1 MSQRF
6 ASDTM
11 RSAFS
16 SPIAAVTLPGTTVI
30 ARTSSSGEFSANIRA
45 SASSLPGSVSM
56 MIFFAAR
63 AGDAN
68 KAATI
73 SNDVREQVN
82 LNEREAA
89 SQRQSF
95 MGRMVDA
102 VG

>member
-1 MSQRF
+1 
-6 ASDTM
+6 
-11 RSAFS
+11 
-16 SPIAAVTLPGTTVI
+16 
-30 ARTSSSGEFSANIRA
+30 
-45 SASSLPGSVSM
+45 M